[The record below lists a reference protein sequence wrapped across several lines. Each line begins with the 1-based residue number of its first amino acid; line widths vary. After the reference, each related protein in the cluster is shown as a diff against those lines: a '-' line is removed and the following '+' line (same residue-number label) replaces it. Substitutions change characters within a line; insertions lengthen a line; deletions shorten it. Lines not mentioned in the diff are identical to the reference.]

1 MSWNSC
7 VVAGALMGGLK
18 CHAVVI
24 TSPGFGS
31 GCCLKMDVKHVA
43 CVWSLA
49 NAVGLNMFYDGAD
62 KWPW

>member
-1 MSWNSC
+1 MQ
-7 VVAGALMGGLK
+7 
-18 CHAVVI
+18 VVI
-24 TSPGFGS
+24 TSPGFGP

-49 NAVGLNMFYDGAD
+49 NAVGPNMFYDGAD